1 MCFQT
6 DFQCYVDVT
15 MLIVASGGLG
25 SLNSV
30 LMQYMCPCVEKNAM
44 LPLLRSTEE
53 FLLSGEMSVE
63 STKVMKCL

>member
-1 MCFQT
+1 MCFLA

-15 MLIVASGGLG
+15 MLLVASGGLG

-30 LMQYMCPCVEKNAM
+30 LMQYMRPCVEKNAM
-44 LPLLRSTEE
+44 LPHLRSTEE